1 MYCTLLYIR
10 MLCTE
15 KRNVERRGTE
25 KQIRTEQSHSHFWWA
40 RLCNLSLERARLG
53 KTKIHTEKEKQELW
67 SNYMCKC
74 VSASLLLLCV
84 CNCTTQTTT
93 TQLYNFLCIF
103 FLFCSLCARFSFL
116 FRNSSVWIGL
126 EIRELVFVCAREQA
140 GKRVS
145 VRKWKIVSSPKNVYA
160 CVDEI
165 LFFSLLLLLLLS

>member
-53 KTKIHTEKEKQELW
+53 KMKIHTEKEKQELW

-74 VSASLLLLCV
+74 VSASHVAAMRVQLYDTNDNDTTVQFFVHFFPLLFFVCPFLFSLPQQQRLNWLRNSWACV
-84 CNCTTQTTT
+84 C
-93 TQLYNFLCIF
+93 
-103 FLFCSLCARFSFL
+103 
-116 FRNSSVWIGL
+116 
-126 EIRELVFVCAREQA
+126 VCARASGQTSECA
-140 GKRVS
+140 
-145 VRKWKIVSSPKNVYA
+145 
-160 CVDEI
+160 
-165 LFFSLLLLLLLS
+165 